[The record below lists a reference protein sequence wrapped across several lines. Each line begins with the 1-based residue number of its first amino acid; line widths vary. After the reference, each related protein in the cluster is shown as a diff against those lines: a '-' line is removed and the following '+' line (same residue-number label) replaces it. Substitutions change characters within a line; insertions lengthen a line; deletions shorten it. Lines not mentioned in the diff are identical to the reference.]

1 MDTTETQMAV
11 LYREV
16 SIIQSWIFTQ
26 LFVVEEADSVLLEI
40 EVSFIQSVLY
50 RKVPLQF
57 MKEPHLSITENN
69 FLPCW

>member
-16 SIIQSWIFTQ
+16 SVIQSWIFTQ
-26 LFVVEEADSVLLEI
+26 LYVVEEAESVLLEI
-40 EVSFIQSVLY
+40 EASCIQSVLY

-69 FLPCW
+69 FLLCR